1 MTQSNTTP
9 SYKDWGVYARR
20 MISPQGAPT
29 FALWGGLTIAQVAL
43 IVYFLGV
50 SGQSKLSNLWVGL
63 LNTDPKVLV
72 ATALGIIAL
81 GFLRTCMIMPM
92 SQVLLKNRYISAFD
106 AMVMALSKGRRVF
119 YTTSLTTILILLVG
133 LLATYLD
140 VVIRTFVELPFVA
153 MLAMA
158 PFIAARQKGS
168 FNAVVTSFTI
178 GRRHW
183 LMLFAFYCTVNLLGH
198 LLTNVTVLETN
209 KAIRLF
215 FVYMAF
221 EVIFFIAS
229 QSLFAT
235 IFAQEVD
242 ED

>member
-1 MTQSNTTP
+1 
-9 SYKDWGVYARR
+9 

-29 FALWGGLTIAQVAL
+29 FALWGGLTIAQIAL
-43 IVYFLGV
+43 VVYFLGI
-50 SGQSKLSNLWVGL
+50 SGQDKLSTLWLGV
-63 LNTDPKVLV
+63 LNTDPKVLL
-72 ATALGIIAL
+72 ALAGGIIVL

-106 AMVMALSKGRRVF
+106 AMVMALGKGRRVF
-119 YTTSLTTILILLVG
+119 YTTSLTTILVLLAG

-140 VVIRTFVELPFVA
+140 VLIRTFVELPFIA

-158 PFIAARQKGS
+158 PFIAARQKGG
-168 FNAVVTSFTI
+168 FNAIVTSFAI

-183 LMLFAFYCTVNLLGH
+183 LMLFSFYCVVNVLGLL
-198 LLTNVTVLETN
+198 LLNVTAFETS

-215 FVYMAF
+215 FVYMAY
-221 EVIFFIAS
+221 EVTFFVAS

-235 IFAQEVD
+235 IFAQEIQ